1 VGALVPKPDNIRL
14 AMLGMTEGN
23 GHPYSWS
30 AIFNG
35 YDRDLMTRE
44 CPFAAIPQYL
54 NRQPPDALG
63 IPGAQVTHICC
74 IGDGGFTAE
83 HAARCSRI
91 PNVVKKPADVI
102 GAVDAVLIA
111 TDKGWEHVER
121 ARPFV
126 EAGLPVFIDKP
137 LCDSEPDLKTFH
149 RWVREGRNILTS
161 SGMRYA
167 KEFMAVKSRLS
178 EIGEPRFLV
187 NTTPK
192 SWERYGIHAAE
203 GLYPI
208 LGPGYISVRNTGSS
222 DRNIV
227 HCKHRCG
234 ADVILVA
241 SKDMYGGFCRLTAMG
256 TRNTLNAACEDT
268 FFAFKGQMMAFVN
281 FLRTGNRPFPW
292 SETVELM
299 KILIAGIRSR
309 DEGGREVLL
318 DEIRED

>member
-1 VGALVPKPDNIRL
+1 MRAFLSI
-14 AMLGMTEGN
+14 
-23 GHPYSWS
+23 
-30 AIFNG
+30 
-35 YDRDLMTRE
+35 
-44 CPFAAIPQYL
+44 C
-54 NRQPPDALG
+54 NRQPPDTLG

-83 HAARCSRI
+83 HVARCSRI

-102 GAVDAVLIA
+102 GEVDAVLIA

-178 EIGEPRFLV
+178 EIGEPRLLL

-192 SWERYGIHAAE
+192 TWERYGIHAVE

-208 LGPGYISVRNTGSS
+208 LGPGYVSVRNTGSS

-234 ADVILVA
+234 ADVIFVA
-241 SKDMYGGFCRLTAMG
+241 SKDMYGAFCRLTAMG
-256 TRNTLNAACEDT
+256 TRGTLNAACEDT
-268 FFAFKGQMMAFVN
+268 FFAFKGQLLAFVN

-318 DEIRED
+318 DEIQED

>member
-1 VGALVPKPDNIRL
+1 MGVLVSNPDNIRL
-14 AMLGMTEGN
+14 AMLGMTDGN

-44 CPFAAIPQYL
+44 CPFAGIPQYL
-54 NRQPPDALG
+54 NKQPPDNLG
-63 IPGAQVTHICC
+63 LPGAKVTHICC

-83 HAARCSRI
+83 HVAKCSLV
-91 PNVVKKPADVI
+91 PNVVNEPADVI
-102 GAVDAVLIA
+102 GEVDAVLIA

-149 RWVREGRNILTS
+149 RWVQEGRSILTS

-167 KEFMAVKSRLS
+167 KEFIAVKSRLS
-178 EIGEPRFLV
+178 EVGEPRFLL

-192 SWERYGIHAAE
+192 TWERYGIHAVE

-208 LGPGYISVRNTGSS
+208 LGPGYLSVRNTGSS

-227 HCKHRCG
+227 HCKHQCG
-234 ADVILVA
+234 ADVLFVS
-241 SKDMYGGFCRLTAMG
+241 SKDMHGGFCRLTAMG
-256 TRNTLNAACEDT
+256 TKNTLNATCEDT
-268 FFAFKGQMMAFVN
+268 FFAFKCQLLAFVN
-281 FLRTGNRPFPW
+281 FLRTGSRPFPW

-299 KILIAGIRSR
+299 KIIIAGIRSR
-309 DEGGREVLL
+309 NEGGREILL
-318 DEIRED
+318 DEILED

>member
-1 VGALVPKPDNIRL
+1 
-14 AMLGMTEGN
+14 M
-23 GHPYSWS
+23 
-30 AIFNG
+30 
-35 YDRDLMTRE
+35 
-44 CPFAAIPQYL
+44 
-54 NRQPPDALG
+54 
-63 IPGAQVTHICC
+63 
-74 IGDGGFTAE
+74 
-83 HAARCSRI
+83 
-91 PNVVKKPADVI
+91 VKKPADVI
-102 GAVDAVLIA
+102 GEVDAVLIA

-178 EIGEPRFLV
+178 EIGEPRFLL

-192 SWERYGIHAAE
+192 TWERYGIHAVE

-208 LGPGYISVRNTGSS
+208 LGPGYVSVRNTGSS

-234 ADVILVA
+234 ADVIFVA
-241 SKDMYGGFCRLTAMG
+241 SKDMYGGILPLDGDGYPGYAECRLRG
-256 TRNTLNAACEDT
+256 HL
-268 FFAFKGQMMAFVN
+268 
-281 FLRTGNRPFPW
+281 LRLQGPTGGVRQFPAHRESPFPL
-292 SETVELM
+292 V
-299 KILIAGIRSR
+299 GNGRV
-309 DEGGREVLL
+309 DEDSHR
-318 DEIRED
+318 RHSQP